1 MSKQFDNAF
10 DLIIGVEGGFVDNK
24 ADHGGAT
31 NWGITISTLS
41 SVLGR
46 TATVIDVKS
55 LTKESAKRIYLEK
68 YWSKMSL
75 DLVASELLQQLIFD
89 QCVNFGC
96 GKIVSRLQDI
106 LKIPKT
112 ILIDQATIKAIN
124 ECDRLK
130 LAFDFVK
137 ATQKAYIDIVKHD
150 QTQLVFVSGWLNRS
164 FKLLDLI
171 RQSVEL
177 KV

>member
-1 MSKQFDNAF
+1 MSKQFDHAF
-10 DLIIGVEGGFVDNK
+10 DLIIGVEGGYVNNK
-24 ADHGGAT
+24 DDHGKST
-31 NWGITISTLS
+31 KFGITQATLS
-41 SVLGR
+41 AVLGR
-46 TATVIDVKS
+46 SASENDVRS
-55 LTKESAKRIYLEK
+55 LTLEAAKRIYLEK
-68 YWSKMSL
+68 FWSKMSL

-124 ECDRLK
+124 EGDRLK

-150 QTQLVFVSGWLNRS
+150 QTQIVFLSGWLNRS
-164 FKLLDLI
+164 FKLIDLI
-171 RQSVEL
+171 EKNVEFRN
-177 KV
+177 

>member
-1 MSKQFDNAF
+1 MSKQFDHAF
-10 DLIIGVEGGFVDNK
+10 DLIIGVEGGYVNNP
-24 ADHGGAT
+24 ADRGGPTAY
-31 NWGITISTLS
+31 GITQATLS

-46 TATVIDVKS
+46 TATINDVKS
-55 LTKESAKRIYLEK
+55 LTKDAAKRIYKER
-68 YWSKMSL
+68 YWNKMSL

-112 ILIDQATIKAIN
+112 IIIDQATIKAIN
-124 ECDRLK
+124 EGDRLK

-150 QTQLVFVSGWLNRS
+150 QSQLVFISGWLSRS

-177 KV
+177 KA